1 MKYNLDDEAQAA
13 SLMRNIWPKVKDALA
28 AGRKLTLE
36 IKPASKSRDQ
46 EEKYHAIIGD
56 ISKQAQHMGA
66 KWSSED
72 WKRLLVDQFIKYQG
86 LNGAMIVPNLD
97 GTGIVQLGFQT
108 RKFTKEQA
116 SEFVEFLLAWSAE
129 NGITLDDSSSKV

>member
-1 MKYNLDDEAQAA
+1 MRYNLDDQAQAA

-66 KWSSED
+66 KWSPED
-72 WKRLLVDQFIKYQG
+72 WKRLLVDQYIKYQG
-86 LNGAMIVPNLD
+86 LSGAMIVPNLD

-129 NGITLDDSSSKV
+129 NGIELNESL